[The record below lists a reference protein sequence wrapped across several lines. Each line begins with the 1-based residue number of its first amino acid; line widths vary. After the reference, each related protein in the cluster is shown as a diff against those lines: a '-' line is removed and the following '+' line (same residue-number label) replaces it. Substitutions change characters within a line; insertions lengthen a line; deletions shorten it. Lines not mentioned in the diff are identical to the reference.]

1 MVEKMNEEVMDS
13 KELQVGDVVTG
24 SVTKVEEKQVLVNV
38 GYKTDGVIPIS
49 ELANVHIEKA
59 SDVVELDQTL
69 ELKIIKLEE
78 DDLVLSKRAVDAEKA
93 WVELQEKFTS
103 GHVFDVTVKDIVN
116 GGLVVDL
123 GVRGFIPASLVE
135 VHYVEDF
142 TDYKGKTL
150 AVKIVEL
157 DREKNRVILSHKA
170 VVELELDSK
179 KKEAISSLKEG
190 DVVEGTVQRLTD
202 FGAFVN
208 VGGVDGLVHI
218 SQISHERVEQPS
230 EVLEQGQKVKV
241 KVLSVDA
248 DTQRISLS
256 IKAAQ
261 PGPWENVAGEI
272 KAGDIREGVVKRLV
286 TFGAFVEILP
296 GVEGLVHVSQIA
308 NRHVKNPN
316 EVLEMGQ
323 EVKVKVLEVHVAE
336 KRISLSIKEALE
348 ENNVT
353 EDYSQYEPNAD
364 SATFQLSDIIGEQLK
379 KLKEI
384 MRGTSGKGKT

>member
-296 GVEGLVHVSQIA
+296 GVDGLVHVSQIA

-348 ENNVT
+348 ENNVI

-379 KLKEI
+379 KLK
-384 MRGTSGKGKT
+384 K

>member
-69 ELKIIKLEE
+69 ELKVIKLEE
-78 DDLVLSKRAVDAEKA
+78 EDLVLSKRAVDAEKA

-142 TDYKGKTL
+142 SDYKGKTL

-190 DVVEGTVQRLTD
+190 DIVEGTVQRLTD

-353 EDYSQYEPNAD
+353 EDYSKYEPNAD

-379 KLKEI
+379 KLK
-384 MRGTSGKGKT
+384 K

>member
-1 MVEKMNEEVMDS
+1 MVEKMNEEVMNS

-93 WVELQEKFTS
+93 WVELQEKFDS
-103 GHVFDVTVKDIVN
+103 GYVFDVTVKDIVN

-142 TDYKGKTL
+142 ADYKGKTL

-336 KRISLSIKEALE
+336 KRISLSIKETLE

-379 KLKEI
+379 KLK
-384 MRGTSGKGKT
+384 K

>member
-142 TDYKGKTL
+142 TDYKDKTL

-379 KLKEI
+379 KLK
-384 MRGTSGKGKT
+384 K

>member
-59 SDVVELDQTL
+59 SDVVELDQIL

-78 DDLVLSKRAVDAEKA
+78 NDLVLSKRAVDAEKA
-93 WVELQEKFTS
+93 WIELQEKFTS

-170 VVELELDSK
+170 VVALELDSK

-261 PGPWENVAGEI
+261 PGPWENIAGEV
-272 KAGDIREGVVKRLV
+272 KAGDIREGIVKRLV

-336 KRISLSIKEALE
+336 KRISLSIKEAFE

-379 KLKEI
+379 KLK
-384 MRGTSGKGKT
+384 K

>member
-69 ELKIIKLEE
+69 ELKVIKLEE
-78 DDLVLSKRAVDAEKA
+78 NDLVLSKRAVDAEKA
-93 WVELQEKFTS
+93 WVELQEKFAT

-348 ENNVT
+348 ENNVI

-379 KLKEI
+379 KLK
-384 MRGTSGKGKT
+384 K

>member
-1 MVEKMNEEVMDS
+1 MVEKMNEEVMNS

-93 WVELQEKFTS
+93 WVELQEKFNS
-103 GHVFDVTVKDIVN
+103 GYVFDVIVKDIVN

-142 TDYKGKTL
+142 ADYKGKTL

-336 KRISLSIKEALE
+336 KRISLSIKETLE

-379 KLKEI
+379 KLK
-384 MRGTSGKGKT
+384 K

>member
-59 SDVVELDQTL
+59 SDVVELDQIL

-78 DDLVLSKRAVDAEKA
+78 NDLVLSKRAVDAEKA

-142 TDYKGKTL
+142 SDYKGKTL

-261 PGPWENVAGEI
+261 PGPWENIAGEV
-272 KAGDIREGVVKRLV
+272 KAGDIREGIVKRLV

-379 KLKEI
+379 KLK
-384 MRGTSGKGKT
+384 K

>member
-323 EVKVKVLEVHVAE
+323 EVKVKVLEVHTAE

-348 ENNVT
+348 ENNVI

-379 KLKEI
+379 KLK
-384 MRGTSGKGKT
+384 K

>member
-1 MVEKMNEEVMDS
+1 MVEKMNEEVVNT
-13 KELQVGDVVTG
+13 KALQVGDVVTG
-24 SVTKVEEKQVLVNV
+24 TVTKVEEKQVFVNV

-59 SDVVELDQTL
+59 SDVVEVEQTL
-69 ELKIIKLEE
+69 ELKVIKLED

-93 WVELQEKFTS
+93 WEVLQGQFTS
-103 GHVFDVTVKDIVN
+103 GEVFDVTIKDIVN

-135 VHYVEDF
+135 MHYVEDF

-170 VVELELDSK
+170 VVEQELDKK
-179 KKEAISSLKEG
+179 KKEAVSSLQAG

-218 SQISHERVEQPS
+218 SQISHDRVEQPS
-230 EVLEQGQKVKV
+230 DVLTEGQTVKV

-256 IKAAQ
+256 MKAVQ
-261 PGPWENVAGEI
+261 PGPWSNVSNQV
-272 KAGDIREGVVKRLV
+272 KVGDLLDGKVKRLV
-286 TFGAFVEILP
+286 TFGAFVEIFP

-316 EVLEMGQ
+316 EVLSIGQ
-323 EVKVKVLEVHVAE
+323 DVKVKVLEVHSEE
-336 KRISLSIKEALE
+336 KRISLSIKETLE

-353 EDYSQYEPNAD
+353 EDYSKYEPTSD
-364 SATFQLSDIIGEQLK
+364 SATFQLGDIIGEQLK
-379 KLKEI
+379 NLK
-384 MRGTSGKGKT
+384 K

>member
-150 AVKIVEL
+150 AVKIIEL

-170 VVELELDSK
+170 VVELELDSQ

-272 KAGDIREGVVKRLV
+272 KTGDIREGVVKRLV

-323 EVKVKVLEVHVAE
+323 EVKVKVLEVHAAE

-348 ENNVT
+348 ENNVI

-379 KLKEI
+379 KLK
-384 MRGTSGKGKT
+384 K

>member
-1 MVEKMNEEVMDS
+1 MVEKMNEEVVDS
-13 KELQVGDVVTG
+13 KALQVGDVVTG

-59 SDVVELDQTL
+59 SDVVKLDQNL
-69 ELKIIKLEE
+69 ELKVIKLED

-93 WVELQEKFTS
+93 WVKLQEKFTS
-103 GHVFDVTVKDIVN
+103 GEVFDVTVKDIVN

-135 VHYVEDF
+135 MHYVEDF

-170 VVELELDSK
+170 VVEQELESK

-208 VGGVDGLVHI
+208 VGNVDGLVHI
-218 SQISHERVEQPS
+218 SQISHDRVEQPS
-230 EVLEQGQKVKV
+230 DVLTQGQSVKV

-261 PGPWENVAGEI
+261 PGPWENVSAEV
-272 KAGDIREGVVKRLV
+272 KAGDIREGIVKRIV

-323 EVKVKVLEVHVAE
+323 EVKVKVLEVHAAE
-336 KRISLSIKEALE
+336 KRISLSIKEAVE
-348 ENNVT
+348 ENNET
-353 EDYSQYEPNAD
+353 EDYSQYEPTSE
-364 SATFQLSDIIGEQLK
+364 SATFQFSDIIGEQLK
-379 KLKEI
+379 KLK
-384 MRGTSGKGKT
+384 K

>member
-190 DVVEGTVQRLTD
+190 DVVEGTVQRLTN

-261 PGPWENVAGEI
+261 PGPWENVAGEV

-379 KLKEI
+379 KLK
-384 MRGTSGKGKT
+384 K

>member
-323 EVKVKVLEVHVAE
+323 EVKVKVLEIHVAE

-379 KLKEI
+379 KLK
-384 MRGTSGKGKT
+384 K

>member
-286 TFGAFVEILP
+286 TFGAFVEVLP

-379 KLKEI
+379 KLK
-384 MRGTSGKGKT
+384 K

>member
-103 GHVFDVTVKDIVN
+103 GHVFDVTVKEIVN

-348 ENNVT
+348 ENNVI

-379 KLKEI
+379 KLK
-384 MRGTSGKGKT
+384 K

>member
-272 KAGDIREGVVKRLV
+272 KAGDIRKGVVKRLV

-348 ENNVT
+348 ENNVI

-379 KLKEI
+379 KLK
-384 MRGTSGKGKT
+384 K

>member
-1 MVEKMNEEVMDS
+1 MNEEVMNS

-59 SDVVELDQTL
+59 SDVVELDQIL

-336 KRISLSIKEALE
+336 KRISLSIKETLE
-348 ENNVT
+348 ENNVI

-379 KLKEI
+379 KLK
-384 MRGTSGKGKT
+384 K

>member
-59 SDVVELDQTL
+59 SDVVELDQIL

-316 EVLEMGQ
+316 EALEMGQ

-379 KLKEI
+379 KLK
-384 MRGTSGKGKT
+384 K

>member
-69 ELKIIKLEE
+69 ELKVIKLEE

-348 ENNVT
+348 ENNVI

-379 KLKEI
+379 KLK
-384 MRGTSGKGKT
+384 K

>member
-78 DDLVLSKRAVDAEKA
+78 NDLVLSKRAVDAEKA

-261 PGPWENVAGEI
+261 PGPWENIAGEV
-272 KAGDIREGVVKRLV
+272 KAGDIREGIVKRLV

-353 EDYSQYEPNAD
+353 GDYSQYEPNAD

-379 KLKEI
+379 KLK
-384 MRGTSGKGKT
+384 K

>member
-1 MVEKMNEEVMDS
+1 MVEKMNEEVMNS

-69 ELKIIKLEE
+69 ELKIIKLED

-93 WVELQEKFTS
+93 WVELQEKFNS

-142 TDYKGKTL
+142 ADYKGKTL

-190 DVVEGTVQRLTD
+190 DIVEGTVQRLTD

-323 EVKVKVLEVHVAE
+323 EVKVKVLKVHVAE
-336 KRISLSIKEALE
+336 KRISLSIKETLE

-379 KLKEI
+379 KLK
-384 MRGTSGKGKT
+384 K

>member
-1 MVEKMNEEVMDS
+1 MVEKMNEEVMNS

-69 ELKIIKLEE
+69 ELKIIKLED

-93 WVELQEKFTS
+93 WVELQEKFNS

-142 TDYKGKTL
+142 ADYKGKTL

-190 DVVEGTVQRLTD
+190 DIVEGTVQRLTD

-286 TFGAFVEILP
+286 TFGAFVEVLP

-336 KRISLSIKEALE
+336 KRISLSIKETLE

-379 KLKEI
+379 KLK
-384 MRGTSGKGKT
+384 K

>member
-93 WVELQEKFTS
+93 WVELQEKFDS
-103 GHVFDVTVKDIVN
+103 GYVFDVTVKDIVN

-142 TDYKGKTL
+142 ADYKGKTL

-336 KRISLSIKEALE
+336 KRISLSIKETLE

-379 KLKEI
+379 KLK
-384 MRGTSGKGKT
+384 K

>member
-59 SDVVELDQTL
+59 SDVVELDQIL

-93 WVELQEKFTS
+93 WVELQGKFTS

-157 DREKNRVILSHKA
+157 DRGKNRVILSHKA

-336 KRISLSIKEALE
+336 KRISLSIKETLE
-348 ENNVT
+348 ENNVI

-379 KLKEI
+379 KLK
-384 MRGTSGKGKT
+384 K

>member
-1 MVEKMNEEVMDS
+1 MVEKMNEEVMNS

-69 ELKIIKLEE
+69 ELKIIKLED

-93 WVELQEKFTS
+93 WVELQEKFDS

-142 TDYKGKTL
+142 ADYKGKTL

-190 DVVEGTVQRLTD
+190 DIVEGTVQRLTD

-336 KRISLSIKEALE
+336 KRISLSIKETLE

-379 KLKEI
+379 KLK
-384 MRGTSGKGKT
+384 K

>member
-103 GHVFDVTVKDIVN
+103 GHVFDVIVKDIVN

-348 ENNVT
+348 ENNVI

-379 KLKEI
+379 KLK
-384 MRGTSGKGKT
+384 K

>member
-1 MVEKMNEEVMDS
+1 MVEKMNEEVMNS

-59 SDVVELDQTL
+59 SDVVELDQIL

-336 KRISLSIKEALE
+336 KRISLSIKETFE
-348 ENNVT
+348 ENNVI

-379 KLKEI
+379 KLK
-384 MRGTSGKGKT
+384 K

>member
-1 MVEKMNEEVMDS
+1 MVEKMNEEVMNS

-93 WVELQEKFTS
+93 WVELQEKFNS

-142 TDYKGKTL
+142 ADYKGKTL
-150 AVKIVEL
+150 TVKIVEL

-190 DVVEGTVQRLTD
+190 DIVEGTVQRLTD

-336 KRISLSIKEALE
+336 KRISLSIKETLE

-364 SATFQLSDIIGEQLK
+364 SATFQLGDIIGEQLK
-379 KLKEI
+379 KLK
-384 MRGTSGKGKT
+384 K

>member
-308 NRHVKNPN
+308 NRHVKNPS
-316 EVLEMGQ
+316 EVLEMRQ

-336 KRISLSIKEALE
+336 KRISLSIKEVLE
-348 ENNVT
+348 ENNVI

-379 KLKEI
+379 KLK
-384 MRGTSGKGKT
+384 K

>member
-1 MVEKMNEEVMDS
+1 MVEKMNEEVVNT
-13 KELQVGDVVTG
+13 KALQVGDIVTG
-24 SVTKVEEKQVLVNV
+24 TVTKVEDKQVFVNV

-59 SDVVELDQTL
+59 GDVVEVEQTL
-69 ELKIIKLEE
+69 ELKVIKLED

-93 WVELQEKFTS
+93 WEVLQGKFTS
-103 GHVFDVTVKDIVN
+103 GEVFDVTIKDIVN

-142 TDYKGKTL
+142 TDYKEKTL

-170 VVELELDSK
+170 VVEQELEMK
-179 KKEAISSLKEG
+179 KKAAVSSLKEG
-190 DVVEGTVQRLTD
+190 DIVEGTVQRLTD

-218 SQISHERVEQPS
+218 SQISHDRVEQPS
-230 EVLEQGQKVKV
+230 DVLAEGQTVKV

-261 PGPWENVAGEI
+261 PGPWGNVANQV
-272 KAGDIREGVVKRLV
+272 KAGDILDGKVKRLV

-316 EVLEMGQ
+316 EVLEIGQ
-323 EVKVKVLEVHVAE
+323 GVKVKVLEVHSEE

-353 EDYSQYEPNAD
+353 EDYSKYEPSSD
-364 SATFQLSDIIGEQLK
+364 SATFQLGDIIGEQLK
-379 KLKEI
+379 KLK
-384 MRGTSGKGKT
+384 K

>member
-286 TFGAFVEILP
+286 TFGAFVEILQ

-379 KLKEI
+379 KLK
-384 MRGTSGKGKT
+384 K

>member
-69 ELKIIKLEE
+69 ELKVIKLEE

-103 GHVFDVTVKDIVN
+103 GHVFDVTIKDIVN

-261 PGPWENVAGEI
+261 PGPWENVAGEL

-286 TFGAFVEILP
+286 TFGAFVEVLP

-348 ENNVT
+348 ENNVI

-379 KLKEI
+379 KLK
-384 MRGTSGKGKT
+384 K

>member
-1 MVEKMNEEVMDS
+1 MVEKMNEEVMNS

-69 ELKIIKLEE
+69 ELKIIKLED

-93 WVELQEKFTS
+93 WVELQEKFNS

-142 TDYKGKTL
+142 ADYKGKTL

-190 DVVEGTVQRLTD
+190 DIVEGTVQRLTD

-230 EVLEQGQKVKV
+230 EVLTQGQKVKV

-272 KAGDIREGVVKRLV
+272 KAGDIREGVVKRIV

-336 KRISLSIKEALE
+336 KRISLSIKETLE

-379 KLKEI
+379 KLK
-384 MRGTSGKGKT
+384 K

>member
-1 MVEKMNEEVMDS
+1 MVEKMNEEVVDS
-13 KELQVGDVVTG
+13 KVLQVGDIVTG
-24 SVTKVEEKQVLVNV
+24 SVIKVEEKQVLVNV

-59 SDVVELDQTL
+59 SDVVEVDQTL
-69 ELKIIKLEE
+69 ELKVIKLEE

-103 GHVFDVTVKDIVN
+103 GEVFDVTVKDIVN

-142 TDYKGKTL
+142 TEYKGKTL

-170 VVELELDSK
+170 VVEQELDSK

-190 DVVEGTVQRLTD
+190 EIVEGTVQRLTD

-218 SQISHERVEQPS
+218 SQISHERVGQPS
-230 EVLEQGQKVKV
+230 DVLEQGQKVKV

-256 IKAAQ
+256 IKAAA
-261 PGPWENVAGEI
+261 PGPWEHVADEI
-272 KAGDIREGVVKRLV
+272 KVGDVREGTVNRIV

-316 EVLEMGQ
+316 EVLEIGQ
-323 EVKVKVLEVHVAE
+323 EVKVKVLEVNAAE

-353 EDYSQYEPNAD
+353 EDYSQYEPTSE
-364 SATFQLSDIIGEQLK
+364 SATFQFSDIIGEQLK
-379 KLKEI
+379 KLK
-384 MRGTSGKGKT
+384 K

>member
-1 MVEKMNEEVMDS
+1 MVEKMNEEVVDS
-13 KELQVGDVVTG
+13 KALQVGDVVTG

-59 SDVVELDQTL
+59 SDVVKLDQNL
-69 ELKIIKLEE
+69 ELKVIKLED

-103 GHVFDVTVKDIVN
+103 GEVFDVTVKDIVN

-135 VHYVEDF
+135 MHYVEDF

-170 VVELELDSK
+170 VVEQELESK

-208 VGGVDGLVHI
+208 VGDVDGLVHI
-218 SQISHERVEQPS
+218 SQISHDRVEQPS
-230 EVLEQGQKVKV
+230 DVLTQGQSVKV

-261 PGPWENVAGEI
+261 PGPWENVSAEV
-272 KAGDIREGVVKRLV
+272 KAGDIREGIVKRIV

-323 EVKVKVLEVHVAE
+323 EVKVKVLEVHAAE
-336 KRISLSIKEALE
+336 KRISLSIKEAVE
-348 ENNVT
+348 ENNET
-353 EDYSQYEPNAD
+353 EDYSKYEPTSE
-364 SATFQLSDIIGEQLK
+364 SATFQFSDIIGEQLK
-379 KLKEI
+379 KLK
-384 MRGTSGKGKT
+384 K